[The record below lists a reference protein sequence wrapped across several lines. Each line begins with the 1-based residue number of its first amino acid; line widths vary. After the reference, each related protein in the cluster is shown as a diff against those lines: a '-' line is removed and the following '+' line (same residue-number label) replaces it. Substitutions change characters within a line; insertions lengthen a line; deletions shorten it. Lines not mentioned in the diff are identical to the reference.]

1 MNKSTFEQFGVDT
14 ISDSQ
19 RNAKPNSIITM
30 LLGGN
35 LSMSVMIFGWL
46 AISYGLDFWS
56 SVSSVF
62 VGTLFG
68 SAIVAWTSL
77 LGYRSATNNSVT
89 SGAFFGVRGRLIAST
104 IGLLLCL
111 QYLALTIWTG
121 GDVLS
126 SAIARLTGVSSSNTL
141 TITSYFVIGALVVLI
156 AMFGFQKLLQAN
168 TFVMIVMLITI
179 VVLTIGLWGNFDPSY
194 PGDPNLYA
202 LGSYGPT
209 WLLSAITTGVAGPI
223 SYVTL
228 TGDWSRY
235 ISPNKYSAK
244 QVVSS
249 TFIGLFVA
257 NFIPI
262 LFGIFI
268 STIFFN
274 PDSFAAGVVDSIPAA
289 LLVPALIVGLVGS
302 VGQGSVNLYSMGLDL
317 DAILPKLSR
326 TQSTLA
332 VAALSTVLVLF
343 GKFAYNL
350 EASVTNLAL
359 FLTSLATSWA
369 TITLYGYWK
378 NKGKFDQD
386 ALQVFNNRKTG
397 GKYWFNSGWNLT
409 TIMAWVIGSIAGI
422 LGISSL
428 DYVGPI
434 ANFFGALDLSVPLS
448 GLVGLGIYAILG
460 RKNVKTI
467 L

>member
-1 MNKSTFEQFGVDT
+1 MTNSNFEQFGVDT
-14 ISDSQ
+14 ISESH
-19 RNAKPNSIITM
+19 RNAKPQSIITM

-89 SGAFFGVRGRLIAST
+89 SGAFFGVRGRLIASA

-111 QYLALTIWTG
+111 QYIALTIWTG

-126 SAIARLTGVSSSNTL
+126 AAVARLTGITSSNAL
-141 TITSYFVIGALVVLI
+141 IVISYLIIGALVVLI
-156 AMFGFQKLLQAN
+156 AIFGYQRLLQAN
-168 TFVMIVMLITI
+168 SFVMIIMLIT
-179 VVLTIGLWGNFDPSY
+179 VLVLTIGLWGSFDSSY

-249 TFIGLFVA
+249 TFIGLFIA

-274 PDSFAAGVVDSIPAA
+274 PDSFAAGVLDSIPAS
-289 LLVPALIVGLVGS
+289 LLIPALIVGLIGS
-302 VGQGSVNLYSMGLDL
+302 IGQGSVNLYSMGLDL

-326 TQSTLA
+326 IQSTFA
-332 VAALSTVLVLF
+332 VAVLSTILVLF

-350 EASVTNLAL
+350 EATVTNLAL
-359 FLTSLATSWA
+359 FLTSLATAWA
-369 TITLYGYWK
+369 AITLYGYWK
-378 NKGKFDQD
+378 TRGKFDQES
-386 ALQVFNNRKTG
+386 LQVFNRRTTG
-397 GKYWFNSGWNLT
+397 GKYWFTSGWNIP
-409 TIMAWVIGSIAGI
+409 TILAWVIGSIAGI
-422 LGISSL
+422 FGISSL

-434 ANFFGALDLSVPLS
+434 ANYFGAIDLSVPLS
-448 GLVGLGIYAILG
+448 GLVGLGIYALIR
-460 RKNVKTI
+460 RKNV
-467 L
+467 

>member
-1 MNKSTFEQFGVDT
+1 MTKTNFEQFGVDT
-14 ISDSQ
+14 ISESH
-19 RNAKPNSIITM
+19 RTAKPKSIITM
-30 LLGGN
+30 LFGGN

-77 LGYRSATNNSVT
+77 LGFRSATNNSVT
-89 SGAFFGVRGRLIAST
+89 SGAFFGVRGRLIASI

-111 QYLALTIWTG
+111 QYIALTIWTG

-126 SAIARLTGVSSSNTL
+126 SSLSRLTGIATSNSL
-141 TITSYFVIGALVVLI
+141 VVISYLIIGALVVLI
-156 AMFGFQKLLQAN
+156 AMFGYQKLLQAN
-168 TFVMIVMLITI
+168 GLVMIVMLITI
-179 VVLTIGLWGNFDPSY
+179 VVLTIGLWGDFTTSY
-194 PGDPNLYA
+194 PGDPSGYA
-202 LGSYGPT
+202 LGSYGAT

-235 ISPNKYSAK
+235 ISPNRYSAK

-268 STIFFN
+268 STMFFN
-274 PDSFAAGVVDSIPAA
+274 PDSFAAGVVDSIPGA
-289 LLVPALIVGLVGS
+289 LLIPILIVGLIGS
-302 VGQGSVNLYSMGLDL
+302 IGQGSVNLYSMGLDL
-317 DAILPKLSR
+317 DAILPRLSR
-326 TQSTLA
+326 VQSTLA
-332 VAALSTVLVLF
+332 VAALSTLLVLF
-343 GKFAYNL
+343 GKFIYNL
-350 EASVTNLAL
+350 EATVTNLTL
-359 FLTSLATSWA
+359 FLTSLATAWA
-369 TITLYGYWK
+369 TITLYGYWRI
-378 NKGKFDQD
+378 KGKFDQES
-386 ALQVFNNRKTG
+386 LQVFNSRTTG
-397 GKYWFNSGWNLT
+397 GKYWFSSGWNIST
-409 TIMAWVIGSIAGI
+409 VFAWVIGSIAGI

-434 ANFFGALDLSVPLS
+434 ANLFGALDLSVPLS
-448 GLVGLGIYAILG
+448 GLVGLGLYAAL
-460 RKNVKTI
+460 RKK
-467 L
+467 